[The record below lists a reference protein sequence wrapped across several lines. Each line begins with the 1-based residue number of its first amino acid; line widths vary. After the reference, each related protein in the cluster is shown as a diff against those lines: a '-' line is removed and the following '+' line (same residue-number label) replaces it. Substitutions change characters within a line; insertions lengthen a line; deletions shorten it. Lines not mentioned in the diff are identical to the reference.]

1 MSTES
6 DLKSLF
12 ASAAGTP
19 SRGIDTAT
27 VIRRSSRRRLG
38 QQFAVGSAT
47 TLAVAGIGVASVAG
61 LRAAFQPPSTMSAGS
76 SASDSG
82 AAAPEIAQGDQGIQ
96 GAQGIKRAPAE
107 KLNLCGAELA
117 QVAPNAAGL
126 VLTADFPDASAS
138 AESVPGTVTLT
149 NTGSTHVRGT
159 TAASPA
165 ITLSRDGI
173 TLWHSNGPMIAMAA
187 VVDLEPGAS
196 MTYRATLAPVT
207 CGAEDDSAESFR
219 TDLPHVAPGVYQV
232 SAAIDLV
239 SEGDTVTND
248 LVTGPLG
255 SVTLN

>member
-6 DLKSLF
+6 DLKNLF
-12 ASAAGTP
+12 ACAAATP
-19 SRGIDTAT
+19 ARGIDTAT

-38 QQFAVGSAT
+38 QQLALGSAT

-61 LRAAFQPPSTMSAGS
+61 LRAVFQPPSTMSAGS
-76 SASDSG
+76 GASDSG
-82 AAAPEIAQGDQGIQ
+82 ATAPEIATGAPGIQ
-96 GAQGIKRAPAE
+96 RAPAE
-107 KLNLCGAELA
+107 KLNPCGRELA
-117 QVAPNAAGL
+117 QVAPNPAGL
-126 VLTADFPDASAS
+126 VLTADFPAASAS

-149 NTGSTHVRGT
+149 NTGSTRVRGT

-196 MTYRATLAPVT
+196 MSYRATLVPVT
-207 CGAEDDSAESFR
+207 CGIEDDSAGSFR

-239 SEGDTVTND
+239 TEGDPVTTD
-248 LVTGPLG
+248 LVTGPL
-255 SVTLN
+255 SSLRLK

>member
-6 DLKSLF
+6 DLKNLF

-19 SRGIDTAT
+19 GRGIDTAA

-38 QQFAVGSAT
+38 QQFAVGGAT

-61 LRAAFQPPSTMSAGS
+61 LLAIIQPPSTMSAGS

-82 AAAPEIAQGDQGIQ
+82 ANAPEIAK
-96 GAQGIKRAPAE
+96 GAPGIKRAPAE
-107 KLNLCGAELA
+107 KLNLCGGELA

-126 VLTADFPDASAS
+126 VLTADFPAASAS

-165 ITLSRDGI
+165 ITLSKDGI

-196 MTYRATLAPVT
+196 MTYHATLMPVT
-207 CGAEDDSAESFR
+207 CGVEDDSAGSLR
-219 TDLPHVAPGVYQV
+219 TDLPHVAPGAYQV

-239 SEGDTVTND
+239 GEGNTVTND
-248 LVTGPLG
+248 LVTGPLA
-255 SVTLN
+255 SVSLN